1 MTKTKCLRSNY
12 YDTTNNTINSYCQR
26 RKCKQPNS
34 SLQAAH
40 HSLYGLCPGTVTS
53 LSVGFASPVNGT
65 IENPDSGTMVN
76 DDVGFTGDGAGVE
89 TLSGAAS
96 GVVTKVGVSTG
107 GGMRGTPLV
116 RLEYRVVVT

>member
-1 MTKTKCLRSNY
+1 MILIVIQSILIART
-12 YDTTNNTINSYCQR
+12 
-26 RKCKQPNS
+26 CKQPNS
-34 SLQAAH
+34 SIPTSH
-40 HSLYGLCPGTVTS
+40 KPIHSLYGLCPGTVTS